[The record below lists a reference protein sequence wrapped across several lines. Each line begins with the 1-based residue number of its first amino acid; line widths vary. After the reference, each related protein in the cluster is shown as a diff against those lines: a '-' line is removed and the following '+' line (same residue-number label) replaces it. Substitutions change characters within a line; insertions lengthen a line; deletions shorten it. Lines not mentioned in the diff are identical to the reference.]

1 MQMENSRSLATGGST
16 RDPSENSENQ
26 NENAKKVSVAILHS
40 ELEEDKILL
49 LNIKEVLQMKNY
61 DVKIF
66 RPNFPSESEN
76 QPSSNEILGCYFF
89 PRSFLG
95 HFVILCSYIRVFI
108 SAISIML
115 DWYSTYDYII
125 VD

>member
-1 MQMENSRSLATGGST
+1 MENSRSLATGGST
-16 RDPSENSENQ
+16 RDPSEVSENP
-26 NENAKKVSVAILHS
+26 NENNKKISVAILHS
-40 ELEEDKILL
+40 EISHGKMLL

-61 DVKIF
+61 DVKIY
-66 RPNFPSESEN
+66 RPNYPTELAIL
-76 QPSSNEILGCYFF
+76 PASSNEILGCYFF
-89 PRSFLG
+89 PRSILG

-108 SAISIML
+108 SAITIML

>member
-16 RDPSENSENQ
+16 RDPSENSENP

-40 ELEEDKILL
+40 ELGKDKILL

-76 QPSSNEILGCYFF
+76 
-89 PRSFLG
+89 
-95 HFVILCSYIRVFI
+95 
-108 SAISIML
+108 
-115 DWYSTYDYII
+115 
-125 VD
+125 

>member
-1 MQMENSRSLATGGST
+1 M
-16 RDPSENSENQ
+16 
-26 NENAKKVSVAILHS
+26 
-40 ELEEDKILL
+40 
-49 LNIKEVLQMKNY
+49 NIKEALQMKNY

-66 RPNFPSESEN
+66 RPNYPSELSN
-76 QPSSNEILGCYFF
+76 LKAQPGEFLGCSFF
-89 PRSFLG
+89 PRSILG
-95 HFVILCSYIRVFI
+95 HFVLICSYIRVFI